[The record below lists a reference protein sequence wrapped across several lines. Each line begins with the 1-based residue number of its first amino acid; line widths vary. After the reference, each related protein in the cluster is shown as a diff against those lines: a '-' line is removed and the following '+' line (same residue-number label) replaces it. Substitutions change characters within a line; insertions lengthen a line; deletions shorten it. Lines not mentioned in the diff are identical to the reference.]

1 MLAPK
6 RKKKREKTR
15 QKPIG
20 ARDKKSK
27 IKRLKKR
34 QKKFLKK
41 KRHEKVGKKKGELE
55 LGKQTDRIGK
65 ATHEKKTPK

>member
-6 RKKKREKTR
+6 RKKKRDKTR

-41 KRHEKVGKKKGELE
+41 KKKNTKKG
-55 LGKQTDRIGK
+55 GKRRGNWNWGNKQIG
-65 ATHEKKTPK
+65 